1 MHLDPTSLRL
11 FVRVLETGTIAAVAE
26 QEHIAASA
34 ISKRISELETSLNAQ
49 LLVRTNRG
57 VGGTQAGK
65 ALAQLSRGVLHQL
78 EEVHARMHEYS
89 QGVRGEVRIVANIS
103 AIIQFLPA
111 QLKAFLDQHPFIQ
124 IQLKERISSD
134 IIETVTQNQA
144 DVGIFTEVLGNTENL
159 TIYPYQSD
167 RLALITANQHPL
179 SQAAS
184 VNFVDTLQYDYVGL
198 HTGSAINNRLL
209 QTASAAEKT
218 VRMRIQVTSYDALL
232 RMVEQDLG
240 IGIMPQDI
248 ARPYVN
254 THRIKAIPL
263 TDSWASRK
271 LKLCTSNQHPLSPA
285 TLRLLEHLTPGD

>member
-34 ISKRISELETSLNAQ
+34 ISKRISELETCLNAQ

-78 EEVHARMHEYS
+78 EEVHARMNEYS
-89 QGVRGEVRIVANIS
+89 QGMRGEVRIVANIS

-111 QLKAFLDQHPFIQ
+111 QMKAFLDQHPFIQ
-124 IQLKERISSD
+124 IQLEERISSE
-134 IIETVTQNQA
+134 IIETVAQNQA
-144 DVGIFTEVLGNTENL
+144 DIGIFTEVLGNTENL
-159 TIYPYQSD
+159 TIHPYQSD

-179 SQAAS
+179 SQAQS
-184 VNFVDTLQYDYVGL
+184 VNFIDTLQYNYVGL
-198 HTGSAINNRLL
+198 HTDSAINNKLL
-209 QTASAAEKT
+209 QAAAAAEKT
-218 VRMRIQVTSYDALL
+218 FRMRIQVTSYEALL

-254 THRIKAIPL
+254 THRIKVIPL
-263 TDSWASRK
+263 TDNWASRN
-271 LKLCTSNQHPLSPA
+271 LKLCTSNQHPLSQA
-285 TLRLLEHLTPGD
+285 TLRLLEHLTPSN

>member
-26 QEHIAASA
+26 QEFIAASA
-34 ISKRISELETSLNAQ
+34 ISKRISELETSLNTQ

-89 QGVRGEVRIVANIS
+89 QGIRGEVRIVANIS
-103 AIIQFLPA
+103 AITQFLPG

-124 IQLKERISSD
+124 IQLEERISSE
-134 IIETVTQNQA
+134 IIETVAQNQA
-144 DVGIFTEVLGNTENL
+144 DIGIFTEVFGNTENL
-159 TIYPYQSD
+159 NIFPYQSD

-179 SQAAS
+179 SQAES
-184 VNFVDTLQYDYVGL
+184 LSFIETLQYDYVGL
-198 HTGSAINNRLL
+198 HTGSAINNKLL
-209 QTASAAEKT
+209 QAAAAAEKAF
-218 VRMRIQVTSYDALL
+218 RMRIQVTSYEALL

-248 ARPYVN
+248 AQPYAT
-254 THRIKAIPL
+254 THRVKVIPL
-263 TDSWASRK
+263 NDSWANRK
-271 LKLCTSNQHPLSPA
+271 LKLCTSNQHPLSHA
-285 TLRLLEHLTPGD
+285 TLRLLEHLTPC

>member
-34 ISKRISELETSLNAQ
+34 ISKRISELETCLNAQ

-78 EEVHARMHEYS
+78 EEVHARMNEYS
-89 QGVRGEVRIVANIS
+89 QGMRGEVRIVANIS

-111 QLKAFLDQHPFIQ
+111 QMKAFLDQHPFIQ
-124 IQLKERISSD
+124 IQLEERISSE
-134 IIETVTQNQA
+134 IIETVAQNQA
-144 DVGIFTEVLGNTENL
+144 DIGIFTEVLGNTENL
-159 TIYPYQSD
+159 TIHPYQSD

-179 SQAAS
+179 SQTQS
-184 VNFVDTLQYDYVGL
+184 VNFIDTLQYNYVGL
-198 HTGSAINNRLL
+198 HTGSAINNKLL
-209 QTASAAEKT
+209 QAAAAAEKT
-218 VRMRIQVTSYDALL
+218 FRMRIQVTSYEALL

-254 THRIKAIPL
+254 THRIKVIPL
-263 TDSWASRK
+263 TDNWASRN
-271 LKLCTSNQHPLSPA
+271 LKLCTSNQHPLSQA
-285 TLRLLEHLTPGD
+285 TLRLLEHLTPSN

>member
-49 LLVRTNRG
+49 LMVRTNRG

-78 EEVHARMHEYS
+78 EEVHVRMHEYS

-103 AIIQFLPA
+103 AITQFLPR
-111 QLKAFLDQHPFIQ
+111 QLKAFLEQHPFIQ
-124 IQLKERISSD
+124 IQLEERISSE
-134 IIETVTQNQA
+134 IVEMVAQNQA
-144 DVGIFTEVLGNTENL
+144 DIGIFTEVRGNTETL
-159 TIYPYQSD
+159 TVYPYQSD

-179 SQAAS
+179 SQAES
-184 VNFVDTLQYDYVGL
+184 VNFTDTLQYDYVGL
-198 HTGSAINNRLL
+198 HTGSAINNKLL
-209 QTASAAEKT
+209 EVAAVAEKAF
-218 VRMRIQVTSYDALL
+218 RMRIQVTSYEALL

-248 ARPYVN
+248 ARPYVS
-254 THRIKAIPL
+254 TQRIAAITL
-263 TDSWASRK
+263 NDDWASRN
-271 LKLCTSNQHPLSPA
+271 LKLCSSNQHPLSQA
-285 TLRLLEHLTPGD
+285 TLRLLEHLKPSG

>member
-26 QEHIAASA
+26 QEFIAASA
-34 ISKRISELETSLNAQ
+34 ISKRISELEICLNSQ

-57 VGGTQAGK
+57 VEGTQAGK

-103 AIIQFLPA
+103 AITQFLPV
-111 QLKAFLDQHPFIQ
+111 QLKTFLDQHPFIQ
-124 IQLKERISSD
+124 IQLEERISSE
-134 IIETVTQNQA
+134 IIETVAQNQA
-144 DVGIFTEVLGNTENL
+144 DIGIFTEVLGNTENL
-159 TIYPYQSD
+159 TIHPYQCD

-179 SQAAS
+179 SQAKS
-184 VNFVDTLQYDYVGL
+184 LNFVDTLQYDYVGL
-198 HTGSAINNRLL
+198 HTGSAINNKLL
-209 QTASAAEKT
+209 QAAAAAEKT
-218 VRMRIQVTSYDALL
+218 FRMRIQVTSYEALM

-254 THRIKAIPL
+254 THRIKTIPL
-263 TDSWASRK
+263 TDRWASRK
-271 LKLCTSNQHPLSPA
+271 LKLCTSNLHPLSHA
-285 TLRLLEHLTPGD
+285 TLRLLEHLKPSS

>member
-26 QEHIAASA
+26 QEFIAASA
-34 ISKRISELETSLNAQ
+34 ISKRISELEICLNSQ

-57 VGGTQAGK
+57 VEGTQAGK

-103 AIIQFLPA
+103 AITQFLPV
-111 QLKAFLDQHPFIQ
+111 QLKTFLDQHPFIQ
-124 IQLKERISSD
+124 IQLEERISSE
-134 IIETVTQNQA
+134 IIETVAQNQA
-144 DVGIFTEVLGNTENL
+144 DIGIFTEVLGNTENL
-159 TIYPYQSD
+159 TIHPYQCD

-179 SQAAS
+179 SQAKS
-184 VNFVDTLQYDYVGL
+184 LNFVDTLQYDYVGL
-198 HTGSAINNRLL
+198 HTGSAINNKLL
-209 QTASAAEKT
+209 QAAAAAEKT
-218 VRMRIQVTSYDALL
+218 FRMRIQVTSYEALM

-254 THRIKAIPL
+254 THRIKTIPL
-263 TDSWASRK
+263 TDHWASRK
-271 LKLCTSNQHPLSPA
+271 LKLCTSNLHPLSHA
-285 TLRLLEHLTPGD
+285 TLRLLEHLKPSS